1 MCTCN
6 TEDSVVKYGVQFIC
20 MVSANRV
27 WVHILYLYVSHTN
40 ANPMHPMQGLAL
52 VTTLLSVYPDGDLD
66 LD

>member
-1 MCTCN
+1 MQ
-6 TEDSVVKYGVQFIC
+6 YGVQFIC

-27 WVHILYLYVSHTN
+27 WVRILYLYVSHTN
-40 ANPMHPMQGLAL
+40 AKPMHPMQGLAL